1 MKKTILATMLTSL
14 FAVSAHSA
22 TVYDADGMTLDVYGD
37 VEVQAGK
44 SSADGSAK
52 MIRLDDADFG
62 LQVGYKVGEDLTA
75 IGVVSV
81 TGESERT
88 EYDED
93 AAGNVE
99 ESKTAS
105 LDLDD
110 AYVGLSSAQ
119 WGTLTMGKQVTISD
133 DIGIGNDFE
142 LGIESG
148 YGGGYFDGRQVVK
161 YTVDKGNYY
170 GGVSYLLNTG
180 DASDNVESIDAK
192 LGVRLD
198 ALDLTAYLGKTT
210 VGNTDS
216 TSVILEGRYAIDAL
230 SLEATVGTTN
240 GYADSDD
247 LTNFGLAAVYSMDK
261 AFVSGGWSI
270 TDTDTDDDQFNTY
283 FANVGYAFNSN
294 VTTYVE
300 VGSNDKDDSEVG
312 YYAGMA
318 VSF

>member
-44 SSADGSAK
+44 STADDAPK

-75 IGVVSV
+75 IGVVSI
-81 TGESERT
+81 TGE
-88 EYDED
+88 DED
-93 AAGNVE
+93 DGVAQVN
-99 ESKTAS
+99 
-105 LDLDD
+105 LDD

-148 YGGGYFDGRQVVK
+148 YGGGFYDGRQVVK
-161 YTVDKGNYY
+161 YTVDHGNYY
-170 GGVSYLLNTG
+170 GGISYLLNTG
-180 DASDNVESIDAK
+180 EGSDNVESIDGK

-210 VGNTDS
+210 VGNLDS
-216 TSVILEGRYAIDAL
+216 TNVILEARYALEDL
-230 SLEATVGTTN
+230 SLEATVGTSN
-240 GYADSDD
+240 GYTDALDA
-247 LTNFGLAAVYSMDK
+247 TNFGLAAVYSMDK
-261 AFVSGGWSI
+261 TFVSGGWSI
-270 TDTDTDDDQFNTY
+270 TDVDGLDDKYNAY
-283 FANVGYAFNSN
+283 FANVGYNFNSN

-300 VGSNDKDDSEVG
+300 VGGNDADNSEVG

>member
-44 SSADGSAK
+44 SSAEDSSK

-62 LQVGYKVGEDLTA
+62 IQAGYKVGEDLTA
-75 IGVVSV
+75 IGVISV
-81 TGESERT
+81 TGE
-88 EYDED
+88 DED
-93 AAGNVE
+93 SGVAQVN
-99 ESKTAS
+99 
-105 LDLDD
+105 LDD

-148 YGGGYFDGRQVVK
+148 YGGGYYDGRQVVK
-161 YTVDKGNYY
+161 YTVDHGNYY
-170 GGVSYLLNTG
+170 GGVSYLLNTATG
-180 DASDNVESIDAK
+180 SDGIESIDAK

-216 TSVILEGRYAIDAL
+216 TSVILEGRYTIDAL

-240 GYADSDD
+240 GYSDADD

-270 TDTDTDDDQFNTY
+270 TDIDANDDKLNTY

-300 VGSNDKDDSEVG
+300 VGSNDGDDSEVG

>member
-22 TVYDADGMTLDVYGD
+22 TVYDADGVTLDVYGD

-44 SSADGSAK
+44 STADDSSK

-62 LQVGYKVGEDLTA
+62 IQVGYKVGEDLTA
-75 IGVVSV
+75 IGVISV
-81 TGESERT
+81 TGE
-88 EYDED
+88 DED
-93 AAGNVE
+93 IDEVAQVN
-99 ESKTAS
+99 
-105 LDLDD
+105 LDD

-148 YGGGYFDGRQVVK
+148 YGGGYSDGRQVVK

-170 GGVSYLLNTG
+170 GGVSYLLNTATG
-180 DASDNVESIDAK
+180 SDNVESIDAK

-240 GYADSDD
+240 GYEDADD

-270 TDTDTDDDQFNTY
+270 TDTDGDDDQFNTY

-300 VGSNDKDDSEVG
+300 VGSNDKDDSEIG

>member
-22 TVYDADGMTLDVYGD
+22 TVYDADGVTLDVYGD

-44 SSADGSAK
+44 SSAEDSSK

-62 LQVGYKVGEDLTA
+62 IQAGYKVGEDLTA
-75 IGVVSV
+75 IGVISV
-81 TGESERT
+81 TGE
-88 EYDED
+88 DEED
-93 AAGNVE
+93 EVAQVN
-99 ESKTAS
+99 
-105 LDLDD
+105 LDD

-148 YGGGYFDGRQVVK
+148 YGGGYYDGRQVVK
-161 YTVDKGNYY
+161 YTVDHGNYY
-170 GGVSYLLNTG
+170 GGISYLLNTATG
-180 DASDNVESIDAK
+180 SDNVESIDAK

-210 VGNTDS
+210 VGNADS
-216 TSVILEGRYAIDAL
+216 TNVILEARYAIDAL
-230 SLEATVGTTN
+230 SLEATVGTSN
-240 GYADSDD
+240 GYTDDED

-270 TDTDTDDDQFNTY
+270 TDIDANDDKLNTY

-300 VGSNDKDDSEVG
+300 VGSNDGDDSEVG